1 LKSKDNWSLEIQ
13 PKSNL
18 LDLRFREFWQ
28 YRDLVSLF
36 VKRELV
42 PTYKQTILGPLW
54 FVLQP
59 LLTTL
64 VYSIIFGVVAKI
76 QIGKGM
82 PPILFYLAGIV
93 LWNFFNSSFLKCSS
107 TFIAN
112 ASIFGKVYFPR
123 LVLPV
128 SGMMASLV
136 NFCIQFALFL
146 LIFFYH
152 LFFTDAPI
160 HPNWHIALVPLL
172 ILLVGLYSLGMGMV
186 VSALTTRYK
195 DLTHFL
201 AFGTQ
206 LLMYATPIIYPMSVV
221 PEKFKWINTVN
232 PLSPVFEAF
241 RYCFLGI
248 GSFNAMDLVQ
258 SFCIGFIVF
267 FVGWILFNQAERTS
281 IDTV

>member
-1 LKSKDNWSLEIQ
+1 LKSKENWSLEIQ
-13 PKSNL
+13 PKAGL
-18 LDLRFREFWQ
+18 FDLRFREFWQ
-28 YRDLVSLF
+28 YRDLVALF

-82 PPILFYLAGIV
+82 PPILFYLSGIV

-136 NFCIQFALFL
+136 NFFIQFGLFL
-146 LIFFYH
+146 LIFLYYF
-152 LFFTDAPI
+152 LFTDTPI
-160 HPNWHIALVPLL
+160 TPNWHIALVPLL
-172 ILLVGLYSLGMGMV
+172 IALVALYSLGMGMM
-186 VSALTTRYK
+186 VSAFTTRYK

-206 LLMYATPIIYPMSVV
+206 LLMYATPIIYPMAVV

-232 PLSPVFEAF
+232 PLSPIFEGF
-241 RYCFLGI
+241 RYCFLGT
-248 GSFNAMDLVQ
+248 GSFNSHDLLL
-258 SFCIGFIVF
+258 SSGIGLVVF
-267 FVGWILFNQAERTS
+267 FLGWILFNQAERTS